1 MKKTILDY
9 SKNGKESIEN
19 LNGGTKQKQLLS
31 EIKIEKY
38 EMKTNEKNDIIIR
51 LNKLET
57 YIKIK
62 KRLLKGKIRNLNN
75 KKRILKAKKMK

>member
-1 MKKTILDY
+1 M
-9 SKNGKESIEN
+9 KNGKESIEN